1 MEVYRILGELATHR
15 SIDSWNLV
23 RSLVGIFSALWLC
36 VGDFNKITKSNEK
49 LGGRLRLYNQMKN
62 FHDMLDEGGLMDLGF
77 VGSKFMWFK

>member
-1 MEVYRILGELATHR
+1 M
-15 SIDSWNLV
+15 

-62 FHDMLDEGGLMDLGF
+62 FHDVLDEGGLMDLGF